1 MPYASFR
8 RKPESSVSEE
18 LKNVWTPFFN
28 GVTTSHEAVNFK
40 YLDFDQKK
48 LKMFDITKKA
58 WLCTLAGFLLRE
70 NPFVKSGN
78 LKLET
83 IRIQWKG
90 GCHYG

>member
-40 YLDFDQKK
+40 
-48 LKMFDITKKA
+48 
-58 WLCTLAGFLLRE
+58 
-70 NPFVKSGN
+70 
-78 LKLET
+78 
-83 IRIQWKG
+83 
-90 GCHYG
+90 